1 MNRMSCSA
9 YTMLETQ
16 SCVTFSWLMFIES
29 ISRFC
34 VLSHKT
40 VCFCPFTDIE
50 GRRWLISSCYCRLL
64 KCLPGTWLQSRLR
77 LYVYIDGKANVNVQ
91 HLIMQIDSGCDTLQ
105 RRCKHVT
112 ATYSAAKACSR
123 QTSQQPT
130 VAVYHQLIGILF
142 FGLSLF
148 SAATACCVV
157 GWVVVIFFVS
167 LS

>member
-1 MNRMSCSA
+1 MHTEMKYFLPFKGSEVLPVYESHVLFCLYNVRDPISGSLDNFNNLC
-9 YTMLETQ
+9 LFQ
-16 SCVTFSWLMFIES
+16 CLCVTFSWLMFIES

-91 HLIMQIDSGCDTLQ
+91 HLIMQIDSGVDAN
-105 RRCKHVT
+105 VIPY
-112 ATYSAAKACSR
+112 ATSM
-123 QTSQQPT
+123 
-130 VAVYHQLIGILF
+130 
-142 FGLSLF
+142 
-148 SAATACCVV
+148 
-157 GWVVVIFFVS
+157 
-167 LS
+167 

>member
-1 MNRMSCSA
+1 MHTEMKYFLPFKGSEV
-9 YTMLETQ
+9 LP
-16 SCVTFSWLMFIES
+16 VTFSWLMFIES

-91 HLIMQIDSGCDTLQ
+91 HLIMQIDSG
-105 RRCKHVT
+105 R
-112 ATYSAAKACSR
+112 
-123 QTSQQPT
+123 
-130 VAVYHQLIGILF
+130 
-142 FGLSLF
+142 
-148 SAATACCVV
+148 
-157 GWVVVIFFVS
+157 
-167 LS
+167 